1 MLKVLSILFY
11 CNIKL
16 NENNHVYH
24 LFCSALSVALSI
36 LFSGMKVLLSS
47 EELDGFIHSGD
58 EAKGLSDSVLSE
70 ICTMYGLDKR
80 QVLKYRQFQ

>member
-1 MLKVLSILFY
+1 
-11 CNIKL
+11 
-16 NENNHVYH
+16 
-24 LFCSALSVALSI
+24 
-36 LFSGMKVLLSS
+36 MKVLLSS